1 MTFKNQNILV
11 VGGAG
16 YVGNEVIKYFLRK
29 NVNVTCLD
37 NLIYG
42 QRFNL
47 QHKRLKFL
55 NLDISKK
62 SQIKKL
68 MNIMKACN
76 YISRFSWRSYNK
88 KYVSL
93 SIKINEKAVI
103 NLIEYLNERKNVIN
117 YFLSLHALIMG

>member
-47 QHKRLKFL
+47 QHKRLKF
-55 NLDISKK
+55 
-62 SQIKKL
+62 
-68 MNIMKACN
+68 
-76 YISRFSWRSYNK
+76 
-88 KYVSL
+88 
-93 SIKINEKAVI
+93 
-103 NLIEYLNERKNVIN
+103 
-117 YFLSLHALIMG
+117 